1 MSNNSEETPLVSMQQ
16 RPLIVPATL
25 HFSGLRDR
33 SPAARTLETQ
43 SGKGI

>member
-1 MSNNSEETPLVSMQQ
+1 MQQ

-25 HFSGLRDR
+25 HFSGIRDR
-33 SPAARTLETQ
+33 SLAARTLETQ

>member
-1 MSNNSEETPLVSMQQ
+1 MQQ

-33 SPAARTLETQ
+33 SPVARTLETQ
-43 SGKGI
+43 SGKGV